1 MRRSPAVL
9 SLFFFQIPIWV
20 FCYCKLTHVF
30 GDWLKKQSRWRSN
43 AHANIRPFYA
53 IYGFDE
59 ERLAKVDLD
68 KAWGGQVVLHENS
81 SRIRWVP
88 FPHITRPVFAIC
100 QRFNSFFS
108 FFLASR
114 IRWVPFPHVTRPV
127 FAICQNLI
135 IF

>member
-20 FCYCKLTHVF
+20 FCYCTLTHVF

-68 KAWGGQVVLHENS
+68 KAWGGQVVLHEIHLGS
-81 SRIRWVP
+81 DGSLFPMSRAP
-88 FPHITRPVFAIC
+88 FLPYV
-100 QRFNSFFS
+100 
-108 FFLASR
+108 R
-114 IRWVPFPHVTRPV
+114 I
-127 FAICQNLI
+127 
-135 IF
+135 

>member
-68 KAWGGQVVLHENS
+68 KAWGGQVVLHEIHLGS
-81 SRIRWVP
+81 DGSLFPISRAP
-88 FPHITRPVFAIC
+88 FLPYVRDLILFF
-100 QRFNSFFS
+100 RFF
-108 FFLASR
+108 
-114 IRWVPFPHVTRPV
+114 
-127 FAICQNLI
+127 
-135 IF
+135 